1 MHFLCLCTGFGKPL
15 LAQEIV
21 IKGKVIN
28 QDGFSVA
35 GALVQAQAL
44 SVQTNTDSAGQ
55 FLIKTTI
62 AKFTI
67 EILATGY
74 HKERVKVDLS
84 SVPNHNIVVV
94 LQPLQQQLTD
104 VTITGNNEKTNGIS
118 RLKSVDGF
126 GIYEAK
132 KTELIVIS
140 DLHANLA
147 TNNARQVFGKIP
159 GLNIWES
166 DAAGLQLGIGG
177 RGLNPNR
184 TSNFNTRQ
192 NGYDI
197 SADALGYPETYYTPP
212 AEALERIEVVRG
224 AAALQYGTQFGGLV
238 NFVFKKGP
246 ANKKIEV
253 VSRQT
258 GGSYGFLG
266 TFNSIGGTI
275 AKNKLNYYAFYSAKK
290 ADGWRQNSG
299 FWVQTAHTGLQYKLH
314 SRVTLL
320 ADYTHMTYN
329 AQQPGGLTDAQF
341 LNNPQQSFRNRNW
354 FKVNWNLFSFSVNYD
369 ITDNTRLNIRNFG
382 IASSRLS
389 LGNLERINV
398 IDFGGNRTLIIG
410 NFMNWGNETRLLQQ
424 YRFFNK
430 AHTLLVGTRA
440 YYGTTVSKQ
449 GDGDNGSSANY
460 RFLNPD
466 NLENSDYT
474 FTNKNLAAFAENIF
488 RISPKLSITP
498 GLRYEYISTAA
509 AGFYRITSKDAAGNI
524 VGDTS
529 MVGSNSNTRTFMLAG
544 LGFSFKLNPRWELYT
559 NISQN
564 YRAINFNDLRIV
576 NPNFVVD
583 ANMKDESG
591 YSADLGLRG
600 GKGTLFNVDATLF
613 LLKYN
618 DRIGNVLRADRPP
631 LFLDY
636 RFRTNIADS
645 RNTGVECFAEV
656 DIWQLFSKK
665 QTLHALVLFGNWA
678 YVDARYINTG
688 NKAIANKQVEMA
700 PRLMLRNGVTYKY
713 KSFGVTYQSNYVSE
727 HFTDATNARIVAGAV
742 NGIIPAYWVSD
753 ISVHYHY
760 KHFIAETTCN
770 NLFNAMYFTR
780 RADAYPGPGI
790 IPSDARSFFVTVG
803 VRW

>member
-1 MHFLCLCTGFGKPL
+1 MAMHQTLF
-15 LAQEIV
+15 AQQMV
-21 IKGKVIN
+21 IAGKVTN
-28 QDGFSVA
+28 QQGLPVA
-35 GALVQAQAL
+35 GALVQTLAVLAQ
-44 SVQTNTDSAGQ
+44 TKTDSAGQ
-55 FLIKTTI
+55 FLLKTT
-62 AKFTI
+62 AKKFTI

-74 HKERVKVDLS
+74 KKERVVVDILTFA
-84 SVPNHNIVVV
+84 NHSITVV
-94 LQPLQQQLTD
+94 LKPLQQQLND
-104 VTITGNNEKTNGIS
+104 ITITTNAQKTNGIA
-118 RLKSVDGF
+118 RLNSVDGF

-140 DLHANLA
+140 DLQANLA

-177 RGLNPNR
+177 RGLSPNR

-192 NGYDI
+192 NGYDM

-212 AEALERIEVVRG
+212 VEALERIEVVRG
-224 AAALQYGTQFGGLV
+224 AAALQYGTQFGGMV

-246 ANKKIEV
+246 TDKKIEV

-258 GGSYGFLG
+258 AGSYGFLG
-266 TFNSIGGTI
+266 TFNSIGGTT
-275 AKNKLNYYAFYSAKK
+275 AKNKLNYYAFYSAKQ

-299 FWVQTAHTGLQYKLH
+299 FAVQTAHAGLQYKLH
-314 SRVTLL
+314 NRITLL

-354 FKVNWNLFSFSVNYD
+354 FNVNWNLFSLSVNYD
-369 ITDNTRLNIRNFG
+369 ISDNTRLNFRNFG

-398 IDFGGNRTLIIG
+398 IDFGGNRTLITG
-410 NFMNWGNETRLLQQ
+410 NFNNWGNETRLLHQ
-424 YRFFNK
+424 YRLFNK
-430 AHTLLVGTRA
+430 AHTLLVGARA

-449 GDGDNGSSANY
+449 GDGDNGTGANY
-460 RFLNPD
+460 RFLNPN

-488 RISPKLSITP
+488 RISPKLSVTP
-498 GLRYEYISTAA
+498 GLRYEYINTAA

-529 MVGSNSNTRTFMLAG
+529 MFGSNSNTRAFVLAG
-544 LGFSFKLNPRWELYT
+544 LGLSFKLNPQWELYT

-564 YRAINFNDLRIV
+564 YRAVNFNDLRIV

-631 LFLDY
+631 LFQDY

-645 RNTGVECFAEV
+645 RNTGIECFAETDV
-656 DIWQLFSKK
+656 WQWLAKK
-665 QTLHALVLFGNWA
+665 QTPHALVLFGNWA
-678 YVDARYINTG
+678 YVDARYINTSD
-688 NKAIANKQVEMA
+688 KAIANKQVEMA
-700 PRLMLRNGVTYKY
+700 PTLMLRNGITYKF
-713 KSFGVTYQSNYVSE
+713 KTFGITYQSNYVSE

-753 ISVHYHY
+753 ISLQYRY
-760 KHFIAETTCN
+760 KHLIAETTCN
-770 NLFNAMYFTR
+770 NVFNAMYFTR